1 MSAGLRPILF
11 RLALLSGLL
20 NPVSGVS
27 GASQE
32 FQAHAEIQ
40 EQARQFLLQQVVMD
54 GVRPEV
60 AVNSPDGRLR
70 LPRCPRPLEVFLPPS
85 ANKQGRVTVGVRC
98 TGAVAWSLYLPAQ
111 VKLFAEVAVARQDL
125 SRGVLLTEQDIVWEH
140 RDVASLPRG
149 YILEPKQILGKR
161 LQRPLRR
168 GAVLVPTLL
177 EDPRLVK
184 RGDLVYIVA
193 QIGGIEARMQGKAL
207 AQGSLGER
215 IRVLSLSS
223 GKELDARVIS
233 AATVRV
239 DI

>member
-1 MSAGLRPILF
+1 MIVAP
-11 RLALLSGLL
+11 A
-20 NPVSGVS
+20 PV
-27 GASQE
+27 
-32 FQAHAEIQ
+32 
-40 EQARQFLLQQVVMD
+40 
-54 GVRPEV
+54 
-60 AVNSPDGRLR
+60 
-70 LPRCPRPLEVFLPPS
+70 
-85 ANKQGRVTVGVRC
+85 
-98 TGAVAWSLYLPAQ
+98 AQ
-111 VKLFAEVAVARQDL
+111 TSRRAEVAVARQDL
-125 SRGVLLTEQDIVWEH
+125 SRGGLLTEQDILWER
-140 RDVASLPRG
+140 RDLASLPRG
-149 YILEPKQILGKR
+149 YILEPKQVLGKR

-193 QIGGIEARMQGKAL
+193 QIGGIEARMRGKAL